1 MIKIE
6 DLKKNLE
13 ARLLVLSNDRK
24 RLEKELEKKEVS
36 DVDKKTLAII
46 LVQSSA
52 MIDLIQQ
59 LLFEIDQ

>member
-24 RLEKELEKKEVS
+24 RLEKELDKKEVS

-46 LVQSSA
+46 LVQNSA